1 MQAPNR
7 NKFIVLGAVAALALV
22 VVLGWLWG
30 AKKTRDLE
38 SSARGSIVAT
48 TALLREALALA
59 PDAPGAH
66 AKIEEHTKA
75 VAQYLAALRRE
86 DSSRNRALA
95 EAAEL
100 YLVDAQAMLRNE
112 ANAVQ
117 AHGASA
123 ASRRALT
130 AHISHAGGR
139 GAGWIDQ
146 ALALKGRT
154 ERYYFEYRTAIGA
167 FADLLKAHR
176 DTQAK
181 VRAALPSAPLLE
193 AAVVDSAYQRARQDE
208 EQAAAELERIR
219 QMVVPR

>member
-7 NKFIVLGAVAALALV
+7 NKFIVLGAVAALALA

-30 AKKTRDLE
+30 AKKTHDLE

-59 PDAPGAH
+59 PDAPGAQ
-66 AKIEEHTKA
+66 AKIEEHGKA

-86 DSSRNRALA
+86 DSDRNRALA

-100 YLVDAQAMLRNE
+100 YLVDAQAMLRNQ

-117 AHGASA
+117 ARGTSA
-123 ASRRALT
+123 ASRRALV

-154 ERYYFEYRTAIGA
+154 ERYYFEYRTAMGA

-176 DTQAK
+176 DTQDK
-181 VRAALPSAPLLE
+181 VRAALPAAPLLE
-193 AAVVDSAYQRARQDE
+193 AAVVDGAYQRARQAE

>member
-1 MQAPNR
+1 MQNPNR
-7 NKFIVLGAVAALALV
+7 NKLLVIGAVAFVALAV
-22 VVLGWLWG
+22 ALGWMWG

-48 TALLREALALA
+48 TALLQEALALS

-66 AKIEEHTKA
+66 AKIEEHGKA
-75 VAQYLAALRRE
+75 VTQYLAALRRE

-100 YLVDAQAMLRNE
+100 YLVDAQAMLRNQ

-117 AHGASA
+117 ARGASL

-154 ERYYFEYRTAIGA
+154 ERYYYEYRTSMGA

-176 DTQAK
+176 DTQDK
-181 VRAALPSAPLLE
+181 VRAALPAAPLLE
-193 AAVVDSAYQRARQDE
+193 AAVVEGAYQRARQAE

>member
-1 MQAPNR
+1 MQNPNR
-7 NKFIVLGAVAALALV
+7 NKLLVIGAVAFVALAV
-22 VVLGWLWG
+22 ALGWLWG

-48 TALLREALALA
+48 TALLQEALALS

-66 AKIEEHTKA
+66 AKIEEHGKA
-75 VAQYLAALRRE
+75 VTQYLAALRRE

-100 YLVDAQAMLRNE
+100 YLVDAQAMLRNQ

-117 AHGASA
+117 ARGASL

-154 ERYYFEYRTAIGA
+154 ERYYYEYRTSMGA

-176 DTQAK
+176 DTQDK
-181 VRAALPSAPLLE
+181 LRAALPAAPLLE
-193 AAVVDSAYQRARQDE
+193 AAVVDGAYQRARQAE

>member
-1 MQAPNR
+1 MQNPNR
-7 NKFIVLGAVAALALV
+7 NQLLVIGAVAFVALAV
-22 VVLGWLWG
+22 ALGWLWG

-38 SSARGSIVAT
+38 SSARVSIVAT

-59 PDAPGAH
+59 PDAPGAQ
-66 AKIEEHTKA
+66 AKIEEHGKA

-86 DSSRNRALA
+86 DSDRNRALA

-100 YLVDAQAMLRNE
+100 YLVDAQAMLRNQ

-117 AHGASA
+117 ARGTSA
-123 ASRRALT
+123 ASRRALV

-154 ERYYFEYRTAIGA
+154 ERYYFEYRTAMGA

-176 DTQAK
+176 DTQDK
-181 VRAALPSAPLLE
+181 VRAALPAAPLLE
-193 AAVVDSAYQRARQDE
+193 AAVVDGAYQRARQAE

>member
-1 MQAPNR
+1 MQGS
-7 NKFIVLGAVAALALV
+7 NKTKRIVAGALAALVLAVA
-22 VVLGWLWG
+22 LGWLWG

-38 SSARGSIVAT
+38 SSARVSIVAT

-59 PDAPGAH
+59 PDAPGAQ
-66 AKIEEHTKA
+66 AKIEEHGKA

-86 DSSRNRALA
+86 DSDRNRALA

-100 YLVDAQAMLRNE
+100 YLVDAQAMLRNQ

-117 AHGASA
+117 ARGTSA
-123 ASRRALT
+123 ASRRALV

-154 ERYYFEYRTAIGA
+154 ERYYFEYRTAMGA

-176 DTQAK
+176 DTQDK
-181 VRAALPSAPLLE
+181 VRAALPAAPLLE
-193 AAVVDSAYQRARQDE
+193 AAVVDGAYQRARQAE

>member
-1 MQAPNR
+1 MQNPNR
-7 NKFIVLGAVAALALV
+7 NKLLVVGAVAFVALAV
-22 VVLGWLWG
+22 ALGWLWG

-59 PDAPGAH
+59 PDAPGAQ
-66 AKIEEHTKA
+66 AKIEEHGKA

-86 DSSRNRALA
+86 DSDRNRALA

-100 YLVDAQAMLRNE
+100 YLVDAQAMLRNQ

-117 AHGASA
+117 ARGTSA
-123 ASRRALT
+123 ASRRALV

-154 ERYYFEYRTAIGA
+154 ERYYFEYRTAMGA

-176 DTQAK
+176 DTQDK
-181 VRAALPSAPLLE
+181 VRAALPAAPLLE
-193 AAVVDSAYQRARQDE
+193 AALVDGATQRARQAE
-208 EQAAAELERIR
+208 EQAAEELERIR

>member
-7 NKFIVLGAVAALALV
+7 NKFIVLGAVAALALA

-30 AKKTRDLE
+30 AKKTHDLE

-48 TALLREALALA
+48 TALLREALALS
-59 PDAPGAH
+59 PDAPGAQ
-66 AKIEEHTKA
+66 AKIEEHGKA

-86 DSSRNRALA
+86 DSDRNRALA

-100 YLVDAQAMLRNE
+100 YLVDAQAMLRNQ

-117 AHGASA
+117 ARGTSA
-123 ASRRALT
+123 ASRRALV

-154 ERYYFEYRTAIGA
+154 ERYYFEYRTAMGA

-176 DTQAK
+176 DTQDK
-181 VRAALPSAPLLE
+181 VRAALPAAPLLE
-193 AAVVDSAYQRARQDE
+193 AAVVDGAYQRARQAE

>member
-1 MQAPNR
+1 MQNPNR
-7 NKFIVLGAVAALALV
+7 NQLLVIGAVAFVALAV
-22 VVLGWLWG
+22 ALGWLWG

-48 TALLREALALA
+48 TALLREALALS
-59 PDAPGAH
+59 PDATGAH
-66 AKIEEHTKA
+66 AKIEQHGKT
-75 VAQYLAALRRE
+75 VGQYLAALRRE
-86 DSSRNRALA
+86 DSDRNRALA

-100 YLVDAQAMLRNE
+100 YLVDAQAMLRNQ

-117 AHGASA
+117 ARGTSA
-123 ASRRALT
+123 ASRRALV

-154 ERYYFEYRTAIGA
+154 ERYYFEYRTAMGA

-176 DTQAK
+176 DTQDK
-181 VRAALPSAPLLE
+181 VRAALPAAPLLE
-193 AAVVDSAYQRARQDE
+193 AAVVDGAYQRARQAE

>member
-1 MQAPNR
+1 MQNPNR
-7 NKFIVLGAVAALALV
+7 NQLLVIGAVAFVALAV
-22 VVLGWLWG
+22 ALGWLWG

-38 SSARGSIVAT
+38 SSARVSIVAT

-59 PDAPGAH
+59 PDAPGAQ
-66 AKIEEHTKA
+66 AKIEEHGKA

-86 DSSRNRALA
+86 DSDRNRALA

-100 YLVDAQAMLRNE
+100 YLVDAQAMLRNQ

-117 AHGASA
+117 ARGTSA
-123 ASRRALT
+123 ASRRALV

-154 ERYYFEYRTAIGA
+154 ERYYFEYRTAMGA

-176 DTQAK
+176 DTQDK
-181 VRAALPSAPLLE
+181 VRAALPAAPLLE
-193 AAVVDSAYQRARQDE
+193 AAVVDGAAQRARQAE

>member
-1 MQAPNR
+1 MPAARR
-7 NKFIVLGAVAALALV
+7 NKPILIGAAAVLALAI
-22 VVLGWLWG
+22 VLGWLWG

-59 PDAPGAH
+59 PDAPGAQ
-66 AKIEEHTKA
+66 AQIEEHGKA
-75 VAQYLAALRRE
+75 VGQYLAALRRE
-86 DSSRNRALA
+86 DSGRNRALA

-100 YLVDAQAMLRNE
+100 YLVDAQAMLRNQ

-117 AHGASA
+117 ARGASA

-130 AHISHAGGR
+130 AHMSHAGGR

-146 ALALKGRT
+146 ALALKGRA
-154 ERYYFEYRTAIGA
+154 ERYYFDYRTAMGA

-176 DTQAK
+176 DTQDK
-181 VRAALPSAPLLE
+181 VRAALPAAPLLE
-193 AAVVDSAYQRARQDE
+193 AAVVDGATQRARQAE